1 MKEFILI
8 TACII
13 SINSCTSEKKQ
24 ENNLYSQPAPI
35 EGTWRLISGTT
46 IKGKDTTVTDYT
58 QGQEMIK
65 IINET
70 HFSFLRHDLQKGKDS
85 SAVFAAGGG
94 TYAVKGNQYTEHLDY
109 FSSREWEG
117 NSFEFTYK
125 IDGDTLITTGIE
137 EIKELNINHLN
148 IEKYHRVRE

>member
-1 MKEFILI
+1 MKEFILLV
-8 TACII
+8 ACMLCIG
-13 SINSCTSEKKQ
+13 SCTTEENQ
-24 ENNLYSQPAPI
+24 ENNLHSKPAPI
-35 EGTWRLISGTT
+35 TGTWKLISGTT
-46 IKGKDTTVTDYT
+46 IKDKDTTTTDYT

-94 TYAVKGNQYTEHLDY
+94 TYTLKGDQYIEHLDY

-125 IDGDTLITTGIE
+125 IDGDTLTTTGVE
-137 EIKELNINHLN
+137 EVKELNINHLN
-148 IEKYHRVRE
+148 IEKYHRVK